1 MARVSLLVVV
11 VGGAAVVIAL
21 SAGAANPPKAGPLV
35 FEQSTPVQLTAL
47 PGQCFTSPNVI
58 SLAAGA
64 YTLEVTGQLAADS
77 DPTVTWG
84 IVFVNGATQA
94 EPFSVMLS
102 GYRFLAVSPSKPD
115 FAPFIHVRA
124 NGQPNTLTL
133 TTERDGKATLRIN
146 DEIAWTGTAPDVSG
160 AVIRAV
166 GGRTSSSELTVQ
178 HVALY
183 AASPLDTQTP
193 AK

>member
-1 MARVSLLVVV
+1 MARISLLVVGA
-11 VGGAAVVIAL
+11 GGAMVIIAL

-35 FEQSTPVQLTAL
+35 YEQSTPIQLTAM
-47 PGQCFTSPNVI
+47 PGQSSSIRNVI
-58 SLAAGA
+58 PLPAGA

-133 TTERDGKATLRIN
+133 TTERDGKDTLRVN
-146 DEIAWTGTAPDVSG
+146 DEIAWTGTAPDASG
-160 AVIRAV
+160 AVIRVV
-166 GGRTSSSELTVQ
+166 GGRTSSAELTVQ

-183 AASPLDTQTP
+183 AASPLETSTL

>member
-1 MARVSLLVVV
+1 MVRISLLVVV
-11 VGGAAVVIAL
+11 VGGTVVLITL

-35 FEQSTPVQLTAL
+35 FEQSTPIQLTAS
-47 PGQCFTSPNVI
+47 PGQSSTSPNVI
-58 SLAAGA
+58 PLPAGA
-64 YTLEVTGQLAADS
+64 YTLEVTGQLAADT

-133 TTERDGKATLRIN
+133 TTERTGKATLRVN
-146 DEIAWTGTAPDVSG
+146 DEIAWTGIAPDASG
-160 AVIRAV
+160 AVIRVV
-166 GGRTSSSELTVQ
+166 GGRTSSAELTVQ

-183 AASPLDTQTP
+183 AASPLETP
-193 AK
+193 TFAK